1 MIRTVFELAGGLG
14 LFLLGMVLLTDGL
27 KAWAGEAL
35 RGALVRFTG
44 SPAKAFASGAL
55 VTALVQSSSA
65 TTVAVIGF
73 VSAGLLTL
81 PQAVGV
87 VMGASLGTTGTG
99 WMVSVLGL
107 KVSLGLYALPL
118 VGVGAMMRLLAR
130 GRLASLGLAV
140 AGFGLI
146 FLGIDTLQQ
155 GMQGLAGVIRL
166 SALPSTSWWGIGL
179 TFGVGVVMTVMLQ
192 SSSATMAT
200 VLTAL
205 HTGSLRFE
213 QAAVLAV
220 GAAVGT
226 TVTGALAA
234 LGGNL
239 PARRTALAH
248 IIFNLFTAL
257 MALGMLP
264 LYLWAW
270 GWMQEQWGWE
280 EGAISLAAFHTAFI
294 GVGVVVFLP
303 WAGAL
308 ARGVERWLPDREV
321 VPTRHLDRT
330 VLQVP
335 EVALEAVRGTLR
347 ELAGSLL
354 ALIRRQMEGGVR
366 AKDAEE
372 AASLRRAVEE
382 TEAFLQQIP
391 AVSEAGQ
398 GKASSG
404 MLREAL
410 WHGLD
415 HVLRLQEHWH
425 APVSFVGWDGPARRR
440 WGLELS
446 QEVLAR
452 AEQGIRGEGGEHWEG
467 ELEASA
473 QALAALRREER
484 VEVLRQAA
492 EGVGDAVG
500 GLQRLDAMRWL
511 DRVGYHAW
519 RIAHY
524 LAGSGRPE
532 AGGRQV
538 GNEPVDSAA

>member
-1 MIRTVFELAGGLG
+1 
-14 LFLLGMVLLTDGL
+14 
-27 KAWAGEAL
+27 
-35 RGALVRFTG
+35 
-44 SPAKAFASGAL
+44 
-55 VTALVQSSSA
+55 
-65 TTVAVIGF
+65 
-73 VSAGLLTL
+73 
-81 PQAVGV
+81 
-87 VMGASLGTTGTG
+87 
-99 WMVSVLGL
+99 
-107 KVSLGLYALPL
+107 
-118 VGVGAMMRLLAR
+118 
-130 GRLASLGLAV
+130 
-140 AGFGLI
+140 
-146 FLGIDTLQQ
+146 
-155 GMQGLAGVIRL
+155 
-166 SALPSTSWWGIGL
+166 
-179 TFGVGVVMTVMLQ
+179 MTVMLQ

-205 HTGSLRFE
+205 HTGSVRFD

-248 IIFNLFTAL
+248 ILFNLVTAL

-264 LYLWAW
+264 LYLRAW
-270 GWMQEQWGWE
+270 GWMQERWGWE
-280 EGAISLAAFHTAFI
+280 DGAISLAAFHTVFI
-294 GVGVVVFLP
+294 LVGVVVFLP
-303 WAGAL
+303 WAGSL
-308 ARGVERWLPDREV
+308 ARGVERWLPDRGV
-321 VPTRHLDRT
+321 APTRHLDRT

-347 ELAGSLL
+347 ELAGALL

-366 AKDAEE
+366 SKDAEE
-372 AASLRRAVEE
+372 AASLRRALEE

-398 GKASSG
+398 GRVSPG

-415 HVLRLQEHWH
+415 HLLRLQEHWH
-425 APVSFVGWDGPARRR
+425 APVSFMGWDAQLRSR
-440 WGLELS
+440 WGLEAS
-446 QEVLAR
+446 RWVLEQ
-452 AEQGIRGEGGEHWEG
+452 AERVVRGEGAMDWER
-467 ELEASA
+467 ELEGAA
-473 QALAALRREER
+473 QALAALRRRER

-492 EGVGDAVG
+492 EGFGDAVE

-519 RIAHY
+519 RIANY

-532 AGGRQV
+532 VGGRDV
-538 GNEPVDSAA
+538 GHEPVDSGA